1 MDRCA
6 NRPRAGSPRW
16 KQQAGM
22 TLIEVTLATGVMA
35 LTLSLLFGSLVNM
48 KSLGDIT
55 RDGTRATMVLENT
68 LELVRTISP
77 SNLMAS
83 NLSVTD
89 GPGVSRTIQV
99 KVVNGSG
106 TWITLPSASTA
117 IGTMPNPVEVQVT
130 IIWRDERGH
139 VFSRSASTKV
149 PR

>member
-1 MDRCA
+1 
-6 NRPRAGSPRW
+6 
-16 KQQAGM
+16 M

-35 LTLSLLFGSLVNM
+35 LTLSLLFGSLVNI
-48 KSLGDIT
+48 KTIGDVS
-55 RDGTRATMVLENT
+55 RDSTRATMVLENT
-68 LELVRTISP
+68 LEQVRNISP
-77 SNLMAS
+77 SNLMSA

-106 TWITLPSASTA
+106 TWITLPSAGTS
-117 IGTMPNPVEVQVT
+117 IGSLPNPVEAQVT

>member
-1 MDRCA
+1 MT
-6 NRPRAGSPRW
+6 PRSSDAE
-16 KQQAGM
+16 AAVE
-22 TLIEVTLATGVMA
+22 IDEAEA
-35 LTLSLLFGSLVNM
+35 ELFGQLA
-48 KSLGDIT
+48 LRLRPQRALALFERLRALFDLFGDVS
-55 RDGTRATMVLENT
+55 RDSTRATMVLENT
-68 LELVRTISP
+68 LEQVRNISP
-77 SNLMAS
+77 SNLMSA

-106 TWITLPSASTA
+106 TWITLPSAGTS
-117 IGTMPNPVEVQVT
+117 IGSLPNPVEAQVT